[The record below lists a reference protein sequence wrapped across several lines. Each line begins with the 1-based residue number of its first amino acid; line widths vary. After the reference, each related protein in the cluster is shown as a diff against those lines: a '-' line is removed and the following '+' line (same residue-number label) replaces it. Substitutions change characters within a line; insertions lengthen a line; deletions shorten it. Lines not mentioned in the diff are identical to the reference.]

1 MIALDISNGCVK
13 TWQKHIFETRLFLV
27 QLKSIS
33 VMDYF
38 KLENE
43 LLVLVSGWIVILKVT
58 CNGKQIFIWL
68 VTIFI
73 M

>member
-1 MIALDISNGCVK
+1 MIALDISNGYVK